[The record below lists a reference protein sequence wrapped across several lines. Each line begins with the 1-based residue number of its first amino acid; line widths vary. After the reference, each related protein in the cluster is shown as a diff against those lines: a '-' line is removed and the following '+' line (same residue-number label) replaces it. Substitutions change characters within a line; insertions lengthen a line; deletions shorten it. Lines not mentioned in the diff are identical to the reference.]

1 MKKNKSTRISNAAI
15 VVFGAAILTSSAD
28 AGSPPSRQTPYLVP
42 KDKMGVVETGPCQMP
57 PCVGGKQCVP
67 NARDYGYYEGTWRRW
82 PTQQRYD
89 QKFPQAVTSSAHP
102 LPNQG
107 NPTVIAPPNPARH
120 TQMTQPPALDTN
132 MISVPDDVEPTPT
145 MGNYEGNNTILATPG
160 TNAAPAAVPIQVN
173 TPAPA
178 PAAPVDPLL
187 DFSTNTVPGISTAPA
202 VQETPALVPLADPE
216 IAPAPE
222 EAEEAAE
229 PETDAGNAEGSLAP
243 PAEEADLETPP
254 AIDDADAELTAPAPE
269 SASPLLDTEEEETNT
284 VDADLAPALDA
295 ETDEEENGS
304 DLSGEIDTNLEAA
317 PAAEDQEDDSLSLP
331 FTQNNTKERSII
343 VSQNENVT
351 NPYETAQHVA
361 SNASAVTNPFQ
372 TAVIP
377 SSFTETA
384 EAPALTETSGS
395 TETAPAAGSE
405 ETVQDVIQETAP
417 RVSSPFEQ
425 PELNADAK
433 VGLDG
438 FCPVSLLDAE
448 EWVEGDAQWTVM
460 HHGVT
465 YHLSS
470 AAQVQ
475 KFLAD
480 PEAYTPVMDGA
491 DPVLANTTGEKTV
504 GKTEFSVVFEGKL
517 YMFTSEQNL
526 NTFMEAPEKYQH

>member
-102 LPNQG
+102 IPTQG
-107 NPTVIAPPNPARH
+107 SPTVIAPPNPAL
-120 TQMTQPPALDTN
+120 TTPMTQPPALDTN
-132 MISVPDDVEPTPT
+132 MISVPDDLEPTPT
-145 MGNYEGNNTILATPG
+145 MGNYEGMNPAATVLDATP
-160 TNAAPAAVPIQVN
+160 APNAVPIQVN

-178 PAAPVDPLL
+178 PAAPADPLL
-187 DFSTNTVPGISTAPA
+187 DYSTNTVPGISTAPA
-202 VQETPALVPLADPE
+202 LQETPALVPLA
-216 IAPAPE
+216 
-222 EAEEAAE
+222 E
-229 PETDAGNAEGSLAP
+229 PETPSAPELTPAAEDADLDDSDAGV
-243 PAEEADLETPP
+243 
-254 AIDDADAELTAPAPE
+254 TAPVPE
-269 SASPLLDTEEEETNT
+269 TTSPLLDAEDDETEA
-284 VDADLAPALDA
+284 DDSDLAPAIGDESDE
-295 ETDEEENGS
+295 ETDT
-304 DLSGEIDTNLEAA
+304 DLDTDLDTNLDTDLA
-317 PAAEDQEDDSLSLP
+317 PAPTALEQEDDSLSLP
-331 FTQNNTKERSII
+331 FSQNGSKEHSII
-343 VSQNENVT
+343 VSQKGNVT
-351 NPYETAQHVA
+351 NPYETAASSAETAQHIA

-384 EAPALTETSGS
+384 ETSAN
-395 TETAPAAGSE
+395 TETAETAAAVESE
-405 ETVQDVIQETAP
+405 ETVQDVLQETAP

-425 PELNADAK
+425 PEINTDAQ

-470 AAQVQ
+470 ASQVQ

-480 PEAYTPVMDGA
+480 PDAYTPVMDGA
-491 DPVLANTTGEKTV
+491 DPVLVNTTGEKTV

-517 YMFTSEQNL
+517 YMFTSEANL
-526 NTFMEAPEKYQH
+526 NTFMDAPEKFQH